1 MDEKKKHSSGYSK
14 YARFS
19 MLGIQMGAIIGFFT
33 WLGVYL
39 DEKWETSTSWWTIGL
54 SLFGVAAALYLM
66 IREVLN
72 ITKEDEK

>member
-1 MDEKKKHSSGYSK
+1 MSKDSSYSK

-19 MLGIQMGAIIGFFT
+19 ALGIQMGVIIGGFT

-39 DEKWETSTSWWTIGL
+39 DDRQKNKTAWWTLGL

-66 IREVLN
+66 IKEVLRMSKN
-72 ITKEDEK
+72 DDKK